1 MRLWIGSVF
10 ADMAPVE
17 KEKIEKILLF
27 LGGIV

>member
-17 KEKIEKILLF
+17 KEKIEKNEEF
-27 LGGIV
+27 DPG